1 MLAAVVGNPTPQI
14 SVMYSNKGLFFTQIE
29 SKVDKAALQHDFLS
43 SSSQAASILHFC
55 SPSPPGAKMG
65 ETVT

>member
-14 SVMYSNKGLFFTQIE
+14 SVIYFNKGLFFTQIK

-43 SSSQAASILHFC
+43 SRSQAASISQVC